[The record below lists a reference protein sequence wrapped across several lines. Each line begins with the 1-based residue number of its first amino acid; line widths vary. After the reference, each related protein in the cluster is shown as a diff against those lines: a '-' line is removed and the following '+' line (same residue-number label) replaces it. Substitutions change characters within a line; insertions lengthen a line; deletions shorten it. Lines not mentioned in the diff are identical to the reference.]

1 MSSTYLITGATGFLG
16 GHLAEACASRGHKVR
31 TIARVESDT
40 AVLDRIG
47 AETIRG
53 DILDAQVVRKAI
65 EGVDVIIHCAGKVG
79 DTGSV
84 EEYRP
89 INVQALR
96 GLLEA
101 CIGKPLSRFIHMSS
115 LGVYEARHHYGTDE
129 SEPLPATHLDAYSQT
144 KVEADQLALEYHRK
158 HGIPVVVLRPGFVYG
173 PRDRT
178 VLPKLIQRMTNGKV
192 HYLGGDRR
200 ALNTI
205 YVGNLVDAVFLAVEN
220 PSAVGQAYNLTDG
233 EAVTKRRF
241 FEAVADGMGLP
252 RSKQILPGWL
262 AGIVVR
268 VLKRQMRRA
277 VARGRKPIVTPAQF
291 KFLLLNLDFSIEK
304 AKRELGYRP
313 RFTFEQGIRETL
325 AWYRQNA

>member
-1 MSSTYLITGATGFLG
+1 
-16 GHLAEACASRGHKVR
+16 
-31 TIARVESDT
+31 
-40 AVLDRIG
+40 
-47 AETIRG
+47 
-53 DILDAQVVRKAI
+53 
-65 EGVDVIIHCAGKVG
+65 
-79 DTGSV
+79 V